1 MEALYE
7 ALLQEGIVQL
17 REEAPFFRWA
27 SGRLSPVYLDF
38 RRCLAYPAL
47 RQALV
52 EALRR
57 RLEEKGLTFQGV
69 AGVATGGISWAAW
82 LADRLGLPMGYVRS
96 APKAYGTSRTVEGLL
111 PAHSPVL
118 LIEDVLST
126 GQSVATAAAHLIEEG
141 FYLAGIAA
149 LWDYALPSQEKLP
162 YPYLSVLRFP
172 QALAAWQPHLPSAQY
187 TLLQQWHKTGE
198 LPI

>member
-7 ALLQEGIVQL
+7 LLLLERIVQL

-52 EALRR
+52 EALRQ
-57 RLEEKGLTFQGV
+57 RLVERKFTFQSV

-96 APKAYGTSRTVEGLL
+96 TPKAHGTSRTVEGLL
-111 PAHSPVL
+111 LAHSPVL

-126 GQSVATAAAHLIEEG
+126 GQSVATAAAHLVEEG
-141 FYLAGIAA
+141 FHLAGIAA
-149 LWDYALPSQEKLP
+149 LWDYALPHRDVLP
-162 YPYLSVLRFP
+162 YPTLSVLNFP
-172 QALAAWQPHLPSAQY
+172 QALEAWRPQIPSTQY
-187 TLLQQWHKTGE
+187 TLLLRWHETGE
-198 LPI
+198 IPT